1 MRSACIFSLALCL
14 CACSKP
20 SPEASFENA
29 KSLLRE
35 GKLDQALAAADSGL
49 RAEPSWRF
57 RLLRAEIL
65 LEIDPQKAVE
75 ALDAAG
81 TPPSPELLARVE
93 MYRGWAA
100 YLSSH
105 YSDAE
110 KSLNRARELA
120 TPLALPSL
128 QAEIQIDLG
137 TVLAQEGES
146 DAADENLR
154 AALKEATE
162 QQDPRLHTIALN
174 TLGWFLLFTHHPEE
188 AIYWFERQRDSAERI
203 AWTRSLANALG
214 NLGNAYYR
222 LGDYDTA
229 LQYLNQ
235 AEQIFEKLGDRRAQQ
250 IWLGG
255 IGNVLYDR
263 KEFSK
268 ALVKYQAALSIAR
281 DLPGSYWKSEWLA
294 NLALTNIELGDFAVA
309 EQYTNEALRLKQE
322 LKDSSELFAQVDQ
335 ARIALGRK
343 DYPNAETLFR
353 AILATPSDDSASM
366 LQADLGLAQLLVET
380 GQLDRADAQYRAGID
395 RVERQRSGLRRDDNK
410 LTYLS
415 SLIEFYQHYVDFLV
429 TRGEIPKAMEVAES
443 SRARLLDER
452 LRSNAKAQ
460 PVTAA
465 QLQRLSRSTGA
476 TLLSFWLAPGR
487 SFLWTV
493 TPDRVELHVLP
504 PEKQI
509 AELVEA
515 YRGFIEN
522 LRDPLEAE
530 FPAGRQLSEILLGPV
545 RSLLKPGAHM
555 MIVPDRALHSLNL
568 ETLPD
573 PDQPSRYVIE
583 RVTVEVAPSLGILT
597 ESRRAAPAQPSILLI
612 GDPEPAV
619 EEYPRLPYASQEMSL
634 IEQKF
639 DSRSSVVLQGSRA
652 NPAAY
657 REAGP
662 AQFSWIHFAAH
673 ATANRESPLDSALI
687 LSRHEGGYAL
697 SARDVMNVPLHAD
710 LVTLSAC
717 RSAGAKTF
725 SGEGLV
731 GLSWAFLRAGSK
743 SVVAGLWDVTDL
755 STASLMSDFYAQLAN
770 HVAPA
775 EALRQAKL
783 VLIRSKSAYRKPF
796 YWGPFQ
802 LYAGA
807 AF

>member
-222 LGDYDTA
+222 LGDHDTA

-335 ARIALGRK
+335 ARIALGQ

-366 LQADLGLAQLLVET
+366 LQADLGLAQLLVEPAT
-380 GQLDRADAQYRAGID
+380 RIAPTRGPAPASTPRGAAAFRSPPRRQQADLPLQPD
-395 RVERQRSGLRRDDNK
+395 RVLSALRR
-410 LTYLS
+410 LLS
-415 SLIEFYQHYVDFLV
+415 DA
-429 TRGEIPKAMEVAES
+429 RRNPES
-443 SRARLLDER
+443 HGSRRISRARLLDER

-530 FPAGRQLSEILLGPV
+530 FPAGRQLSEI
-545 RSLLKPGAHM
+545 
-555 MIVPDRALHSLNL
+555 
-568 ETLPD
+568 
-573 PDQPSRYVIE
+573 
-583 RVTVEVAPSLGILT
+583 
-597 ESRRAAPAQPSILLI
+597 
-612 GDPEPAV
+612 
-619 EEYPRLPYASQEMSL
+619 
-634 IEQKF
+634 F
-639 DSRSSVVLQGSRA
+639 
-652 NPAAY
+652 
-657 REAGP
+657 
-662 AQFSWIHFAAH
+662 
-673 ATANRESPLDSALI
+673 
-687 LSRHEGGYAL
+687 
-697 SARDVMNVPLHAD
+697 
-710 LVTLSAC
+710 
-717 RSAGAKTF
+717 
-725 SGEGLV
+725 
-731 GLSWAFLRAGSK
+731 
-743 SVVAGLWDVTDL
+743 
-755 STASLMSDFYAQLAN
+755 
-770 HVAPA
+770 
-775 EALRQAKL
+775 
-783 VLIRSKSAYRKPF
+783 
-796 YWGPFQ
+796 
-802 LYAGA
+802 
-807 AF
+807 